1 MSKCLFTI
9 AGAILA
15 LTAHP
20 AFAQLEPASRT
31 VAVGDLD
38 LSSEAGRIALDRRI
52 GAAVRE
58 VCGQAWPTDLQ
69 TVQQVR
75 DCRTDTYAAV
85 MADRGMA
92 RVYVARATP
101 TARAANPSA
110 AEARMR

>member
-15 LTAHP
+15 LSAHP
-20 AFAQLEPASRT
+20 AFAQPEPASRI

-52 GAAVRE
+52 GAAVRD
-58 VCGQAWPTDLQ
+58 VCGQAWPTDQQGL
-69 TVQQVR
+69 QQVR
-75 DCRTDTYAAV
+75 DCRTETYAAV
-85 MADRGMA
+85 LADRGRA

-101 TARAANPSA
+101 TARLPNPSA
-110 AEARMR
+110 VEARLR